1 MTAQQTRKY
10 QNSKINEI
18 NDSTPE
24 IVFFY
29 KKVKNHID
37 SGKITNSITYSTDL
51 LTEKDIL
58 HL

>member
-1 MTAQQTRKY
+1 MTTQQTRKY

-29 KKVKNHID
+29 KK
-37 SGKITNSITYSTDL
+37 ITNSITYSTDL
-51 LTEKDIL
+51 LTEKGIL